1 MCGGCGKK
9 SVAVRVA
16 RNVSKNKLKALNNG
30 VIVMR
35 QGVKK
40 KAKPPQP
47 KPPQPKPKVKRF
59 KSSSGVRAVRNGR

>member
-30 VIVMR
+30 VIIMR

-40 KAKPPQP
+40 KAQ
-47 KPPQPKPKVKRF
+47 PPQPKPKVKRF
-59 KSSSGVRAVRNGR
+59 KASNGVRTVHNVR